1 MFFSFQVAPYEKKN
15 FPINDEMYE
24 KMLKNMPEN
33 HHFATNTRSQD
44 SSDPDD
50 TNLLDERVD
59 SPDSESTESAIGDGE
74 EDPND
79 PEWSDSERTIR
90 ERYKR

>member
-1 MFFSFQVAPYEKKN
+1 M
-15 FPINDEMYE
+15 FPINDETYD

-33 HHFATNTRSQD
+33 HQFLTNSRSQD
-44 SSDPDD
+44 SSDHEDGHYVD
-50 TNLLDERVD
+50 DERVC

-79 PEWSDSERTIR
+79 PEWSDIERNSR
-90 ERYKR
+90 EKYKR

>member
-1 MFFSFQVAPYEKKN
+1 
-15 FPINDEMYE
+15 
-24 KMLKNMPEN
+24 MPEN
-33 HHFATNTRSQD
+33 HQFTTNSRSQD
-44 SSDPDD
+44 SSDHEDIGY
-50 TNLLDERVD
+50 LEDERIG

-79 PEWSDSERTIR
+79 PEWSDMERINR